1 MSSGRLSHVEAI
13 FLDDGGTVSDN
24 DRRAPQY
31 RAILGEYLT
40 PRLGGRPSQ
49 WSDANAAVI
58 AGSMDAFEEF
68 PLDGGYLAAR
78 RVHIIKWLRDM
89 CDLVGVDAPSDEDEC
104 AEFAIATHQHVW
116 SRIECEIPGAAD
128 AIRQLNDMG
137 YQLYMGSGTESID
150 LDATLRGMGVRE
162 LFTET
167 YGTDLIDTWKGSRLY
182 YDRVLAHAGVSPE
195 SALFVDDSNRCVSWS
210 VEAGAEAVLIADERP
225 ETTDAAGVLRSL
237 AELPGLLATHLG

>member
-1 MSSGRLSHVEAI
+1 MLSHVEAI

-31 RAILGEYLT
+31 RAILGEYLA
-40 PRLGGRPSQ
+40 PRLGGQPSQ

-78 RVHIIKWLRDM
+78 RIHITSWLRDM
-89 CDLVGVDAPSDEDEC
+89 CYLVGVDAPTDEDEC
-104 AEFAIATHQHVW
+104 ADLAIATHRYVW
-116 SRIECEIPGAAD
+116 ARIECEISGAAD
-128 AIRQLNDMG
+128 AIRQLNEMG

-182 YDRVLAHAGVSPE
+182 YDGVLADAGISPE
-195 SALFVDDSNRCVSWS
+195 NALFIDDSNRCVSWA
-210 VEAGAEAVLIADERP
+210 VEAGAAAALISAERP
-225 ETTDAAGVLRSL
+225 ESTEATGVLGSL
-237 AELPGLLATHLG
+237 AELPELLATHRD